1 VSFFDRL
8 FGASRDEGGPHPAP
22 PRSDDARAVERYRY
36 LLQTA
41 PPEAIERVHREAFE
55 RLTPEQR
62 ALLLDE
68 LRKDAP
74 AGEQPADDTPDPL
87 ARAATRAEMRE
98 PGSMERTM
106 QAPVFGQ
113 VLGASLLG
121 TVAGYVVGSALVS
134 AFLPPID
141 AGGDVASDGGAFD
154 ASGDAGGD
162 FGADFGGFGDFG
174 F

>member
-1 VSFFDRL
+1 MSFFDRL
-8 FGASRDEGGPHPAP
+8 FGASRDEDARQPSRA
-22 PRSDDARAVERYRY
+22 RSDDARAVERYRY

-41 PPEAIERVHREAFE
+41 PPEAIKRVHREAFE

-68 LRKDAP
+68 LRRDAP
-74 AGEQPADDTPDPL
+74 EGEQPADDRPDTL
-87 ARAATRAEMRE
+87 ARAATRAEMRD

-134 AFLPPID
+134 AFLPPVD
-141 AGGDVASDGGAFD
+141 AGGELAGGGAVD
-154 ASGDAGGD
+154 ASGDAGTD

>member
-1 VSFFDRL
+1 MSFFDRL
-8 FGASRDEGGPHPAP
+8 FGAPRDGTAPAAAQ

-68 LRKDAP
+68 LRRDAP
-74 AGEQPADDTPDPL
+74 ADDQPADDRPETL

-134 AFLPPID
+134 AFLPPVD
-141 AGGDVASDGGAFD
+141 GGADVAGDGGAFD
-154 ASGDAGGD
+154 ASGDAGAD

>member
-1 VSFFDRL
+1 MSFFDRL
-8 FGASRDEGGPHPAP
+8 FGASRDEGGPHPVP

-55 RLTPEQR
+55 RLAPEQR

-74 AGEQPADDTPDPL
+74 ESEQPADDTPDTL

-162 FGADFGGFGDFG
+162 FGGFGDFG